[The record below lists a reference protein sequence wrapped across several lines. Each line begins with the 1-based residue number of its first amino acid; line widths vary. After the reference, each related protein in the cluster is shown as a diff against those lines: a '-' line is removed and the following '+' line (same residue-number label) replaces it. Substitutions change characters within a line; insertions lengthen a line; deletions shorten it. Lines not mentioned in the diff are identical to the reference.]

1 MSFVR
6 NKAIKPSYDVVIIGA
21 GVSGLTSAALL
32 SRAGLSVGVFEMDT
46 RPGGYLAGFRRKDF
60 RFDSAIHWLN
70 QCGPR
75 GLVTRVFDFI
85 GNDHP
90 TAEEQPN
97 IKRYMGDTYNYLLTN
112 KPDDLKAELIAK
124 FPHEKAGL
132 ERFFNDAKQLGKSFD
147 GLPKY
152 SRSLETMGFFEK
164 LFFNIQRLEF
174 VMPFLKHIRFTG
186 AEGTVKGLQRYFKD
200 PEMLKVFGSEEEML
214 SALVPIGWAY
224 YNDYQSPPKGGSQVF
239 PEWLDYVT
247 ETLGNDVCYQ
257 CRVEKIELDNGKAV
271 GISLDRKGEK
281 IKVKAKH
288 IIAACDVEALYE
300 RMLPET
306 AIPKVV
312 KEKLHNAQLYSSAV
326 TISIGLDCPVEELG
340 LDDAMLF
347 IVRDDVKRTDHNNG
361 NPHTCGISI
370 LAPSFRDPSLAPPG
384 KGTMTIYCYAT
395 FNQDDKWKTE
405 VDENGNLKRGE
416 AYKKF
421 KQEFADILIDRV
433 EKKLGKDVKSHI
445 EYCDIATPI
454 THWRYTGNREGSLMG
469 ARPGKAN
476 MQAKIA
482 GHRTPVKNLWLS
494 GHWADLGGGV
504 PIAVKTAMN
513 SSLLVVRELKPET
526 FEVMAKY
533 FDCKISKDE
542 ADQTGVFRAY
552 DNSWIQ
558 DPTPADKKRVA
569 SLQAED

>member
-6 NKAIKPSYDVVIIGA
+6 NKVIKPEYDVVIIGG

-90 TAEEQPN
+90 IAEEQPN

-112 KPDDLKAELIAK
+112 KPDDLKDELIAK

-132 ERFFNDAKQLGKSFD
+132 ERFFRDAKQLGKSFD
-147 GLPKY
+147 GLPRF

-164 LFFNIQRLEF
+164 IIFNIQRLEF

-186 AEGTVKGLQRYFKD
+186 PEGTVKGLQRYFKD
-200 PEMLKVFGSEEEML
+200 PEMLKAFGSEEEML

-257 CRVEKIELDNGKAV
+257 CQVEKIELENGKAV
-271 GISLDRKGEK
+271 GISIDRKGEK
-281 IKVKAKH
+281 ISVKAKH
-288 IIAACDVEALYE
+288 VIAACDVETLYE

-306 AIPKVV
+306 AIPKIV

-326 TISIGLDCPVEELG
+326 TISLGIDCPVEELG

-347 IVRDDVKRTDHNNG
+347 IVRDDVKRTEHNAG
-361 NPHTCGISI
+361 DPHKCGLSI
-370 LAPSFRDPSLAPPG
+370 LAPSFRDPSLAPAG
-384 KGTMTIYCYAT
+384 KGTMTVYCYAT
-395 FNQDDKWKTE
+395 FDQDDKWKT
-405 VDENGNLKRGE
+405 DIAENGEPKRSE
-416 AYKKF
+416 SYKKF
-421 KQEFADILIDRV
+421 KQEFADILIERV

-445 EYCDIATPI
+445 EYCDIATPT
-454 THWRYTGNREGSLMG
+454 THWRYTRNRQGSLMG

-476 MQAKIA
+476 MQA
-482 GHRTPVKNLWLS
+482 
-494 GHWADLGGGV
+494 
-504 PIAVKTAMN
+504 
-513 SSLLVVRELKPET
+513 
-526 FEVMAKY
+526 
-533 FDCKISKDE
+533 
-542 ADQTGVFRAY
+542 
-552 DNSWIQ
+552 
-558 DPTPADKKRVA
+558 
-569 SLQAED
+569 

>member
-1 MSFVR
+1 MRHTPV
-6 NKAIKPSYDVVIIGA
+6 KPSYDVVIIGA
-21 GVSGLTSAALL
+21 GISGLTSAALL
-32 SRAGLSVGVFEMDT
+32 SRAGLSVGVFEMDS

-90 TAEEQPN
+90 TALSQPN
-97 IKRYMGDTYNYLLTN
+97 IKRYQGDNYDYLLTD
-112 KPDDLKAELIAK
+112 KPDDFKEELIK
-124 FPHEKAGL
+124 LFPHEKDGI
-132 ERFFNDAKQLGKSFD
+132 ERFFKDAKQIGAAFD
-147 GLPKY
+147 SLPAF
-152 SRSLETMGFFEK
+152 SRSLETMGFAEK
-164 LFFNIQRLEF
+164 FFFNMKRLKF
-174 VMPFLKHIRFTG
+174 AMVFLKHIRFTG
-186 AEGTVKGLQRYFKD
+186 PEGTVKGLQRYFKD
-200 PEMLKVFGSEEEML
+200 PAMLKIFGSEEELL

-224 YNDYQSPPKGGSQVF
+224 YGDYQSPPKGGSQVF
-239 PEWLDYVT
+239 PEWLVHVV

-257 CRVEKIELDNGKAV
+257 CRVEKIDLENGQAV

-281 IKVKAKH
+281 ISVKAKH

-306 AIPKVV
+306 AIPAVI
-312 KEKLHNAQLYSSAV
+312 KEKLNKAQLYSSAV
-326 TISIGLDCPVEELG
+326 TVSLGINCPVEELG

-347 IVRDDVKRTDHNNG
+347 IVRDDVKRTEHNAG
-361 NPHTCGISI
+361 DPHKAGISV
-370 LAPSFRDPSLAPPG
+370 LAPSFRDSSLAPAG

-395 FNQDDKWKTE
+395 FNQNEKWKTE
-405 VDENGNLKRGE
+405 VDANGKLVRGE
-416 AYKKF
+416 AYHKF

-433 EKKLGKDVKSHI
+433 EKKLGKEIRSHI

-454 THWRYTGNREGSLMG
+454 THWRYTGNRDGSLMG

-504 PIAVKTAMN
+504 PIAVKTGMN
-513 SSLLVVRELKPET
+513 AALLVMKELSPKAFKVLAEY
-526 FEVMAKY
+526 V
-533 FDCKISKDE
+533 DVKITKAE
-542 ADQTGVFRAY
+542 ADKSGVFSDY
-552 DNSWIQ
+552 DNSWVQ
-558 DPTPADKKRVA
+558 ELTPAEKKVKK
-569 SLQAED
+569 LEDSES

>member
-6 NKAIKPSYDVVIIGA
+6 NKVIQPEYDVVIIGA
-21 GVSGLTSAALL
+21 GISGLTSAALL

-85 GNDHP
+85 GKDHP

-112 KPDDLKAELIAK
+112 NPDELKEELISK
-124 FPHEKAGL
+124 FPHEKQGI
-132 ERFFNDAKQLGKSFD
+132 ERFFKDAKQLGKSFD
-147 GLPKY
+147 GLPNY
-152 SRSLETMGFFEK
+152 SRSLETMGFLEK
-164 LFFNIQRLEF
+164 TFYNIQRLEF

-186 AEGTVKGLQRYFKD
+186 AEKTVKGLQRYFKD
-200 PEMLKVFGSEEEML
+200 PEMLKIFGSEEELL

-247 ETLGNDVCYQ
+247 EHLGNDVCYQ
-257 CRVEKIELDNGKAV
+257 CRVTDVHVENGNAT
-271 GISLDRKGEK
+271 GISIDRKGEK
-281 IKVKAKH
+281 FKVKAKQ

-300 RMLPET
+300 RMLPQD
-306 AIPKVV
+306 AIPTKV

-326 TISIGLDCPVEELG
+326 TVSIGLDCPVEELG

-347 IVRDDVKRTDHNNG
+347 IVRDDVKRTEHNSG
-361 NPHTCGISI
+361 DPHKAGISV
-370 LAPSFRDPSLAPPG
+370 LAPSFRDPSLAPEG
-384 KGTMTIYCYAT
+384 KGTMTIYCYAS
-395 FNQDDKWKTE
+395 FDQDDKWKTE
-405 VDENGNLKRGE
+405 VDESGKLKRGE

-421 KQEFADILIDRV
+421 KQEFANILIDRV
-433 EKKLGKDVKSHI
+433 EKKLGQDIRSHI

-482 GHRTPVKNLWLS
+482 GHRTPVQNLWLS

-504 PIAVKTAMN
+504 PIAVKTGMN
-513 SSLLVVRELKPET
+513 ASLLVLRELKPKA
-526 FEVMAKY
+526 FKVMARY
-533 FDCKISKDE
+533 FDSKITKEE
-542 ADQTGVFRAY
+542 ADRTGVFVEY
-552 DNSWIQ
+552 DESWIQ
-558 DPTPADKKRVA
+558 DPTPAMKKALRESA
-569 SLQAED
+569 KQD